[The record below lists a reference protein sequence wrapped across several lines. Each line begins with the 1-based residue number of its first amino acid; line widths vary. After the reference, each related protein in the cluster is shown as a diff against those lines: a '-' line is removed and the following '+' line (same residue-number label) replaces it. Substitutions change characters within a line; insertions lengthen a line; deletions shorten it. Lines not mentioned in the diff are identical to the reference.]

1 MRIGTAL
8 MAVLV
13 TTGVVVLGGATPAFS
28 QATTS
33 TTLVSSGSPSI
44 AGNSVTYTA
53 TVSPTPDGG
62 TVAFSDNGTAISTC
76 QTQAVNVTTGQSTCA
91 VTYTAA
97 GTHPIT
103 AVYNGDTN
111 FDASPTSNTVTQ
123 VVNAAPPTTT
133 STTLVSSGSPS
144 TAGNSV
150 TYTATVSPTPDG
162 GTVAFSDNGTAIS
175 TCQTQAVNVTTGQ
188 ATCAVTYSS
197 AGSHPITAVYGGDTN
212 FAASPTSNTVTQVV
226 NAAPP
231 TSTSTTLVSS
241 GSPSTAGNSVTYTAT
256 VSPTPDGGTVAFSDN
271 GIAISTCQTQ
281 AVNVTTGHATCAV
294 TYSSAGSHPITAVYG
309 GDTNFAAS
317 PTSNTVTQTVQTVT
331 TTGLV
336 SSGNPSVAGGT
347 VIYTATVA
355 PAPDGGTVA
364 FSDNGNPVNGCGVQP
379 LLAGVATCS
388 ELYASA
394 GAHAIVAVYA
404 GNTNFVTSTS
414 STLHQVVDAA
424 VVPPAATS
432 TTLVSS
438 ANPSTA
444 GQSVSF
450 TATVHTTGSSTPTG
464 SVLFFDGST
473 LLGNIALAGTGPGLS
488 TSGLAPNQAQFSTS
502 ALTPVPHV
510 ITATYTGDA
519 ADLASTSSPINQVVN
534 PRSVVL
540 PATTTALAASANPS
554 AIGQS
559 VVLTAT
565 VSPTPPGASLTGTVQ
580 FFDGTIALGSIPL
593 SGTSASVTVAAQA
606 AGTYVLTATYG
617 GDANDAPSTSAAL
630 NLVVSGPS
638 LTGINGFIAQAYLDV
653 LGRPVDPSGLSFWS
667 GLLNSGAIN
676 RAQFATGLATSPE
689 YQHDLIEGYFQ
700 DYLGRPAD
708 SSGLATFGSILASGT
723 WDEVVQADIVSSP
736 EFFARSGSTNV
747 GFVEALYQDLL
758 NRPADPGGLA
768 DWTAALASG
777 TTRMQLAIDILS
789 SPEHRGDVVAGYY
802 AKFLHRSAAP
812 SELAFWVGL
821 LATGSTDE
829 DVLAGIVGSPEYDFP
844 FSG

>member
-1 MRIGTAL
+1 MRRRTMRIGTAL

-212 FAASPTSNTVTQVV
+212 FAASPTSNTVTQ
-226 NAAPP
+226 
-231 TSTSTTLVSS
+231 
-241 GSPSTAGNSVTYTAT
+241 
-256 VSPTPDGGTVAFSDN
+256 
-271 GIAISTCQTQ
+271 
-281 AVNVTTGHATCAV
+281 
-294 TYSSAGSHPITAVYG
+294 
-309 GDTNFAAS
+309 
-317 PTSNTVTQTVQTVT
+317 TVQTVT

-347 VIYTATVA
+347 IIYTATVA

-580 FFDGTIALGSIPL
+580 FFDGTIALGSTPL
-593 SGTSASVTVAAQA
+593 SGTRASVTVAAQA

-617 GDANDAPSTSAAL
+617 GDANHAPSTSAAL
-630 NLVVSGPS
+630 NLVVVTTSP
-638 LTGINGFIAQAYLDV
+638 I
-653 LGRPVDPSGLSFWS
+653 
-667 GLLNSGAIN
+667 
-676 RAQFATGLATSPE
+676 ATSPPQPICAGTLAAGTVVGMAATE
-689 YQHDLIEGYFQ
+689 DDRGYWIANSQGLVVPCGDAPNFGELASPPNRPIVGIVATS
-700 DYLGRPAD
+700 DGGGYYLVASDG
-708 SSGLATFGSILASGT
+708 GVFTFGDAVFRGSTGAMHLNKPIVGMAIDSAIGGYWLVASDGGVFSFDAPFYGSTGAMLLNQPIVGMAQSDGGSGYWLVASDGGIFSFNAPFYGSMGGTRLNKPIVGMTADAASGGY
-723 WDEVVQADIVSSP
+723 WLVASDGGIFSFDAP
-736 EFFARSGSTNV
+736 FLGST
-747 GFVEALYQDLL
+747 GAIDL
-758 NRPADPGGLA
+758 NRPVVGMESNPQGNGYRFV
-768 DWTAALASG
+768 AS
-777 TTRMQLAIDILS
+777 D
-789 SPEHRGDVVAGYY
+789 
-802 AKFLHRSAAP
+802 
-812 SELAFWVGL
+812 
-821 LATGSTDE
+821 
-829 DVLAGIVGSPEYDFP
+829 AGIFDFGASQFWGSAVAPLP
-844 FSG
+844 PPNASSIAVSTCCPPPHAA

>member
-1 MRIGTAL
+1 
-8 MAVLV
+8 VH
-13 TTGVVVLGGATPAFS
+13 
-28 QATTS
+28 
-33 TTLVSSGSPSI
+33 SSGL
-44 AGNSVTYTA
+44 T
-53 TVSPTPDGG
+53 
-62 TVAFSDNGTAISTC
+62 
-76 QTQAVNVTTGQSTCA
+76 
-91 VTYTAA
+91 
-97 GTHPIT
+97 
-103 AVYNGDTN
+103 
-111 FDASPTSNTVTQ
+111 
-123 VVNAAPPTTT
+123 
-133 STTLVSSGSPS
+133 
-144 TAGNSV
+144 
-150 TYTATVSPTPDG
+150 
-162 GTVAFSDNGTAIS
+162 
-175 TCQTQAVNVTTGQ
+175 
-188 ATCAVTYSS
+188 
-197 AGSHPITAVYGGDTN
+197 
-212 FAASPTSNTVTQVV
+212 
-226 NAAPP
+226 
-231 TSTSTTLVSS
+231 
-241 GSPSTAGNSVTYTAT
+241 
-256 VSPTPDGGTVAFSDN
+256 
-271 GIAISTCQTQ
+271 
-281 AVNVTTGHATCAV
+281 
-294 TYSSAGSHPITAVYG
+294 
-309 GDTNFAAS
+309 
-317 PTSNTVTQTVQTVT
+317 
-331 TTGLV
+331 
-336 SSGNPSVAGGT
+336 
-347 VIYTATVA
+347 
-355 PAPDGGTVA
+355 
-364 FSDNGNPVNGCGVQP
+364 
-379 LLAGVATCS
+379 
-388 ELYASA
+388 
-394 GAHAIVAVYA
+394 
-404 GNTNFVTSTS
+404 
-414 STLHQVVDAA
+414 
-424 VVPPAATS
+424 
-432 TTLVSS
+432 
-438 ANPSTA
+438 
-444 GQSVSF
+444 
-450 TATVHTTGSSTPTG
+450 
-464 SVLFFDGST
+464 
-473 LLGNIALAGTGPGLS
+473 
-488 TSGLAPNQAQFSTS
+488 PNQAQFSTS
-502 ALTPVPHV
+502 TLTPGTHV